1 VSEELQAAGQTPRLA
16 MDAEARKALEAIL
29 LVVDEPVD
37 PVTLAQ
43 VLEAPT
49 EEVVATLRAL
59 RAEYVDQGRGF
70 VLREVAGGWRLY
82 TDPGAAPYVERFVLR
97 GRSGRLSQ
105 AAMETLAIVAYKQPV
120 TRAQVSEIR
129 GVEADGAI
137 RSLATR
143 GLVEEVGRDPGP
155 GQPLLYGTTSKF
167 LEQLGLDAVED
178 LPPLPALTPG
188 GPPPPEPAP
197 GGYKA
202 ARRELDA
209 LATAVAERD
218 DEVDQEVLDAE
229 SAAELRLAA
238 LDAALAADEAALDA
252 AEAERSAVMDDTDD
266 TDDGV
271 GDDGGGDP
279 R

>member
-1 VSEELQAAGQTPRLA
+1 MTAEPDQPHELRSLSL
-16 MDAEARKALEAIL
+16 DAEARKAIEAIL
-29 LVVDEPVD
+29 LVVEEPVD

-59 RAEYVDQGRGF
+59 RAEYVDSGRGF
-70 VLREVAGGWRLY
+70 VLREVGGGWRLY
-82 TDPGAAPYVERFVLR
+82 TDPGAAPYVERFVLH

-105 AAMETLAIVAYKQPV
+105 AALETLAIVAYKQPV
-120 TRAQVSEIR
+120 TRSQISEIR

-137 RSLATR
+137 RSLASR
-143 GLVEEVGRDPGP
+143 GLVEEVGRDASP

-167 LEQLGLDAVED
+167 LEQLGLDGVDA
-178 LPPLPALTPG
+178 LPALPSMAPG

-197 GGYKA
+197 GGYKS

-209 LATAVAERD
+209 LASSTADVQDEATLD
-218 DEVDQEVLDAE
+218 DEE
-229 SAAELRLAA
+229 AAELRLAA
-238 LDAALAADEAALDA
+238 LDAAFGDPEDEPGSAAAG
-252 AEAERSAVMDDTDD
+252 SDDTD
-266 TDDGV
+266 
-271 GDDGGGDP
+271 

>member
-1 VSEELQAAGQTPRLA
+1 VTDDTAWGAQTPRLA

-37 PVTLAQ
+37 ANTLAQ

-70 VLREVAGGWRLY
+70 VLREVGGGWRLY

-105 AAMETLAIVAYKQPV
+105 AALETLAIIAYKQPV

-137 RSLATR
+137 RSLVSR

-155 GQPLLYGTTSKF
+155 GQPLLYGTTAKL
-167 LEQLGLDAVED
+167 LEQLGLGSIEE

-188 GPPPPEPAP
+188 GPPPPEPPP

-209 LATAVAERD
+209 LATVVVDAAEPED
-218 DEVDQEVLDAE
+218 GDELDEAE
-229 SAAELRLAA
+229 AAAELRLAA
-238 LDAALAADEAALDA
+238 LDAALAADGDEEA
-252 AEAERSAVMDDTDD
+252 
-266 TDDGV
+266 
-271 GDDGGGDP
+271 GDP
-279 R
+279 PAPDAEPGR